1 MTDLHTIADA
11 LAWARQALARTYVAE
26 PLDGP
31 VLLAHVLGCDRAALL
46 AHPERPLTPD
56 QETAFRALIARR
68 TEGVPVAYLTGRRAF
83 FDLELLVTPD
93 VLIPRPETE
102 GLVELALTWAR
113 ERSGRLRLIDVGT
126 GSGAIALA
134 LARHLPGAQV
144 WAVDLSFAA
153 LRVARANAARHGLS
167 ERVHFLQ
174 VDLLTA
180 CGGPFPPFDLIAAN
194 LPYIPADTLPDLPV
208 SRHEPLLALDGGPDG
223 LALIRRLLADT
234 PRVLAPGG
242 LLLLEIEATQGEQ
255 VTALAAQAFPGATI
269 QVHQD
274 YAGLPRVL
282 SVERKGLT

>member
-1 MTDLHTIADA
+1 MTDLHTVAAA
-11 LAWARQALARTYVAE
+11 LTWARQALAQTHVAE

-46 AHPERPLTPD
+46 AHPERLLTPE
-56 QETAFRALIARR
+56 QETTFRALIARR
-68 TEGVPVAYLTGRRAF
+68 AEGVPVAYLTGRRAF

-102 GLVELALTWAR
+102 HLVELALAWAR
-113 ERSGRLRLIDVGT
+113 ARGGRLRLIDVGT

-144 WAVDLSFAA
+144 WAVDRSFAA
-153 LRVARANAARHGLS
+153 LQIARANAVRHGLG

-174 VDLLTA
+174 ADLLTA
-180 CGGPFPPFDLIAAN
+180 CGGATPPFDLIVAN
-194 LPYIPADTLPDLPV
+194 LPYIPAPLLADLPV
-208 SRHEPLLALDGGPDG
+208 ARHEPLLALDGGPDG
-223 LALIRRLLADT
+223 LTLIRRLMAQA
-234 PRVLAPGG
+234 PRVLAAHG
-242 LLLLEIEATQGEQ
+242 LLLMEIEATQGEQ
-255 VTALAAQAFPGATI
+255 VTALAAQVFPGATI

-282 SVERKGLT
+282 SVERKG